1 MCRQYA
7 DFQSKY
13 IDQHHPQEKSGNGG
27 QKDRNQ
33 RAERIREGIL
43 FDLSLIHILA
53 AKKNITEADCDSF
66 LFYAD
71 EQTGMTGGFTRE
83 NDMFTLLDKPGFGL
97 DISF

>member
-43 FDLSLIHILA
+43 FDCGQNAQGNPYDRRKHKGQA
-53 AKKNITEADCDSF
+53 AKLQRDRN
-66 LFYAD
+66 
-71 EQTGMTGGFTRE
+71 
-83 NDMFTLLDKPGFGL
+83 LLEELVHKRLPCAV
-97 DISF
+97 